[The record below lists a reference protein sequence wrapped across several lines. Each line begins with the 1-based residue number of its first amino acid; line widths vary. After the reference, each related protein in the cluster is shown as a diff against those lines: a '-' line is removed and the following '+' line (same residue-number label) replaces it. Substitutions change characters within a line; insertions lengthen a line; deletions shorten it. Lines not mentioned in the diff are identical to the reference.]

1 MNEGEVLVVGGTSDA
16 RALCRQ
22 LDAANVAYTLSV
34 ATPAGKALAG
44 DIKGQVRCGRLEYGQ
59 MVAWLK
65 ENRTRWVIDASHP
78 YAEMV
83 SHNLLRACE
92 TAGVLLSRY
101 QRPEQLSN
109 LTHPLLYTARS
120 IADACEIAR
129 RFGPRVLLTTGSK
142 DLAVWRAGL
151 AEKTLLAAS
160 CPDRDLFRAFTSGM
174 IIRKL
179 RQRDGIDIDT
189 PLQALQKLAAQGYQD
204 VAIQSLHIINGD
216 EYEKIVREV
225 QLLRPLFTRLT
236 LGVPLLSSHNDYVQL
251 MQALRQ
257 QMPSLRQTEKV
268 VFMGHGASHHAFAA
282 YACLDHMMTA
292 QRFPARV
299 GAVESY
305 PEVDILID
313 SLRDEGVTGV
323 HLMPLMLVAGDHA
336 INDMASDDGDSW
348 KMRFNAAGIPATPW
362 LSGLGE
368 NPAIRAMFVAHLHQ
382 ALNMAVE
389 EAA

>member
-1 MNEGEVLVVGGTSDA
+1 MKKALLVVSFGTSYHDT
-16 RALCRQ
+16 CEK
-22 LDAANVAYTLSV
+22 NIV
-34 ATPAGKALAG
+34 
-44 DIKGQVRCGRLEYGQ
+44 
-59 MVAWLK
+59 
-65 ENRTRWVIDASHP
+65 
-78 YAEMV
+78 
-83 SHNLLRACE
+83 ACE
-92 TAGVLLSRY
+92 R
-101 QRPEQLSN
+101 
-109 LTHPLLYTARS
+109 
-120 IADACEIAR
+120 D
-129 RFGPRVLLTTGSK
+129 
-142 DLAVWRAGL
+142 
-151 AEKTLLAAS
+151 LAAS

-292 QRFPARV
+292 QRGFLARWTFCMRPPV
-299 GAVESY
+299 VRGAIAWRCRLCATISASRRKYV
-305 PEVDILID
+305 VAI
-313 SLRDEGVTGV
+313 SL
-323 HLMPLMLVAGDHA
+323 
-336 INDMASDDGDSW
+336 
-348 KMRFNAAGIPATPW
+348 
-362 LSGLGE
+362 
-368 NPAIRAMFVAHLHQ
+368 
-382 ALNMAVE
+382 
-389 EAA
+389 

>member
-1 MNEGEVLVVGGTSDA
+1 M
-16 RALCRQ
+16 
-22 LDAANVAYTLSV
+22 
-34 ATPAGKALAG
+34 
-44 DIKGQVRCGRLEYGQ
+44 
-59 MVAWLK
+59 
-65 ENRTRWVIDASHP
+65 
-78 YAEMV
+78 
-83 SHNLLRACE
+83 
-92 TAGVLLSRY
+92 
-101 QRPEQLSN
+101 
-109 LTHPLLYTARS
+109 
-120 IADACEIAR
+120 
-129 RFGPRVLLTTGSK
+129 
-142 DLAVWRAGL
+142 
-151 AEKTLLAAS
+151 
-160 CPDRDLFRAFTSGM
+160 
-174 IIRKL
+174 
-179 RQRDGIDIDT
+179 
-189 PLQALQKLAAQGYQD
+189 
-204 VAIQSLHIINGD
+204 
-216 EYEKIVREV
+216 
-225 QLLRPLFTRLT
+225 RPLFTRLT

-292 QRFPARV
+292 QCFPARV

-368 NPAIRAMFVAHLHQ
+368 NPAIRRCLSRICTCAEHGGRGGGMNGKLY
-382 ALNMAVE
+382 ALSTGRARPT
-389 EAA
+389 